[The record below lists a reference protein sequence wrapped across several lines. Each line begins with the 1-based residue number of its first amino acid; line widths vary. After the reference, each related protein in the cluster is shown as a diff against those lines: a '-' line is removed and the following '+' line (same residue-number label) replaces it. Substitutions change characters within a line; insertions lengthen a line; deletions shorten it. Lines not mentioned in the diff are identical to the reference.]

1 MQNFPVGKELMTG
14 PPFYMFVCFHEK
26 LEFKNRQIHL
36 FAKFND
42 KHCVSHSIICIL
54 CSWSCRWAMAEGYG
68 ACMINKSELLKD
80 MVQQTR
86 ARVNNPDFTV
96 SVKIRIHD
104 NLR

>member
-1 MQNFPVGKELMTG
+1 
-14 PPFYMFVCFHEK
+14 
-26 LEFKNRQIHL
+26 
-36 FAKFND
+36 
-42 KHCVSHSIICIL
+42 
-54 CSWSCRWAMAEGYG
+54 MAEGYG

-86 ARVNNPDFTV
+86 ARVNNSDFTV